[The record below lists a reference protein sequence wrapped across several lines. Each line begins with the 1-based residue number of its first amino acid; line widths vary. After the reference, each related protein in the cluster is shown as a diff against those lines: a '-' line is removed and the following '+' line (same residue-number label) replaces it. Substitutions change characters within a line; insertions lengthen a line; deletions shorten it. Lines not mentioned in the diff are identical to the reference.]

1 MRLGS
6 SGNSFWKNKRVLVT
20 GYEGFLGSHLTKTLI
35 NSGAK
40 VVGLDIKTRRKLTIL
55 KDDFS
60 KLTIINGSVE
70 NLNLLLKILNKYK
83 IDYVFHLAAAAL
95 VGESLLNPLVAF
107 STNIKGTW
115 NCLEA
120 CRRYKKIKGI
130 VVASSDKAYGEK
142 NILPYKEDASLN
154 GDHPYDAS
162 KSCADL
168 LAYTYFNTYGLPV
181 CVTRCGN
188 IFGPGDFNFSR
199 IIPDAIK
206 SIVLNK
212 VLQVRS
218 NGKFTRDYVYVKDI
232 VSAYLFL
239 AQKMKNP
246 KLYGEAFNFS
256 NESPMSVIELL
267 KLISKITKVKVN
279 YKILNQAKFEIKHQ
293 YLCASK
299 ARKVLGWKSKYSLER
314 GLKDTISWY
323 RDYLSDNQVSK

>member
-6 SGNSFWKNKRVLVT
+6 SGNKFWKHKRVLVT

-35 NSGAK
+35 DSGAK
-40 VVGLDIKTRRKLTIL
+40 VVGLDIKTRRKHTIL
-55 KDDFS
+55 KDDFE
-60 KLTIINGSVE
+60 KLIIINGSVE
-70 NLNLLLKILNKYK
+70 NFNLLSKILNKYK

-95 VGESLLNPLVAF
+95 VGESLLDPLVAF

-120 CRRYKKIKGI
+120 CRKYKKIKGVI
-130 VVASSDKAYGEK
+130 VASSDKAYGEK
-142 NILPYKEDASLN
+142 NKLPYQEDASLN
-154 GDHPYDAS
+154 GNHPYDAS
-162 KSCADL
+162 KSCADM

-181 CVTRCGN
+181 CITRSGN

-232 VSAYLFL
+232 VAAYLLL
-239 AQKMKNP
+239 AQKMQDP

-256 NESPMSVIELL
+256 NESPLDVIELL
-267 KLISKITKVKVN
+267 KLISKIAKKKIN
-279 YKILNQAKFEIKHQ
+279 YKILNQAQFEIKHQ

-299 ARKVLGWKSKYSLER
+299 ARKVLGWEPKYSLKQ
-314 GLKDTISWY
+314 GLKDTINWY
-323 RDYLSDNQVSK
+323 QDYLYEKPLR

>member
-6 SGNSFWKNKRVLVT
+6 SGNRFWKHKRVLVT
-20 GYEGFLGSHLTKTLI
+20 GYEGFLGSHLTKALI
-35 NSGAK
+35 DSGAK
-40 VVGLDIKTRRKLTIL
+40 VAGLDIKTRRKHTIL
-55 KDDFS
+55 RNDYE

-70 NLNLLLKILNKYK
+70 NLNLLSKILDTYK

-95 VGESLLNPLVAF
+95 VGESLLDPLVAF

-120 CRRYKKIKGI
+120 CRRYKRIKGVI
-130 VVASSDKAYGEK
+130 LASSDKAYGEK
-142 NILPYKEDASLN
+142 NVLPYKENASLN

-239 AQKMKNP
+239 AQKMRNL

-256 NESPMSVIELL
+256 NESPITVVELI
-267 KLISKITKVKVN
+267 KLIAKIAKCKVN
-279 YKILNQAKFEIKHQ
+279 YKILNQAQFEIKHQ
-293 YLCASK
+293 YLCAAK
-299 ARKVLGWKSKYSLER
+299 ARKVLGWRPKYSLEQ
-314 GLKDTISWY
+314 GLKETIEWY
-323 RDYLSDNQVSK
+323 QNYLSEDQVGK